1 MILENKDCLKF
12 IREIDDESVDLI
24 LTDPPYYIGY
34 DGGKGWCS
42 IDQINFV
49 IKKAGITA
57 SSQKYKSW
65 LQKKGCFKCKR
76 KDEQS
81 GKRVNVWINM
91 ELNQGKK
98 EQMQNEDCLID

>member
-1 MILENKDCLKF
+1 MKEEQEDFK
-12 IREIDDESVDLI
+12 EEVTDESRFYDI
-24 LTDPPYYIGY
+24 FNFEGDENY
-34 DGGKGWCS
+34 DGRKGWCS
-42 IDQINFV
+42 IDQINYV

-91 ELNQGKK
+91 ELNEGKK